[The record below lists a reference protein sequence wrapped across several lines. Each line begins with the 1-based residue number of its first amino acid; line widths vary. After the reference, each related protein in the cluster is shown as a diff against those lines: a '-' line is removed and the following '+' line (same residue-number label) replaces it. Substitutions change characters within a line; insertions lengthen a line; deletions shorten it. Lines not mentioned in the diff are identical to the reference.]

1 MSITPPELIITHEY
15 VDDQL
20 VVTVAGDLDLG
31 SAPSLDAAFAAL
43 TPIDRPVRIDLAG
56 VEFIDSSGVRALLA
70 VNQVVTDAVGS
81 AITLSGGTPAT
92 RRLIELT
99 GIDQVFTVEQ

>member
-1 MSITPPELIITHEY
+1 MSNTPTFWSIG
-15 VDDQL
+15 DRL

-31 SAPSLDAAFAAL
+31 SAPALESAFVAL
-43 TPIDRPVRIDLAG
+43 APIERPVTIDLAS

-70 VNQVVTDAVGS
+70 VNQLVADAVG
-81 AITLSGGTPAT
+81 APVTLTGGTPAT

-99 GIDQVFTVEQ
+99 GIDQVFTIEQ